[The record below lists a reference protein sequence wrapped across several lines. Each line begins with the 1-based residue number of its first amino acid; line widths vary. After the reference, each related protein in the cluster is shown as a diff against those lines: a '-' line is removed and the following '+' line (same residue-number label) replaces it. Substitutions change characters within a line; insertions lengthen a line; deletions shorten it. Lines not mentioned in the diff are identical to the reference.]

1 MSSKGEVVSV
11 NTSEDKGT
19 IKHPVDE
26 VVFDPYGIVGDAHAG
41 PWHRQVSLL
50 GQTSIDRFAG
60 EMGRTLQP
68 GEFAE
73 NITVDGIDI
82 ASSAVFDRF
91 SIGDVELEVT
101 QIGKKCHGD
110 ACAIY
115 REVGKCV
122 MPKEG
127 IFCRVLHGG
136 SVRPGDVVLYEPK
149 VLRFL
154 LITLSDRASR
164 GEYEDRSGP
173 HARQL
178 VEEFIAE
185 SRWQG
190 EIETQI
196 MPDDAEQ
203 LRDSVRAACQSGVD
217 VILTLGGTGVGPRD
231 ITPETVAP
239 LCDKLIPGI
248 MEAIRMKFGQQNK
261 RALLSRGIAGLAGK
275 TLIYTLPG
283 SVRAVEEYIQEILG
297 TLEHLLC
304 MVHAVDSH

>member
-1 MSSKGEVVSV
+1 MSSKGKVVSV

-50 GQTSIDRFAG
+50 GQASIDRFAT
-60 EMGRTLQP
+60 EMDRALQP

-73 NITVDGIDI
+73 NITVAGIDI
-82 ASSAVFDRF
+82 ASAAVFDRF

-110 ACAIY
+110 GCAIY

-136 SVRPGDVVLYEPK
+136 SVRRGDIVLYEPK
-149 VLRFL
+149 VLRFQ

-173 HARQL
+173 RARQL
-178 VEEFIAE
+178 VEAFIAE

-203 LRDSVRAACQSGVD
+203 LRDSVRAACQRGVD

-261 RALLSRGIAGLAGK
+261 RALLSRGIAGIAGQ

-304 MVHAVDSH
+304 MAHAVDSH